1 MSEGS
6 NSDIEMSQLQEGD
19 IMRFKLTLSRGYCV
33 LHIDYMEDTA
43 SVSIASV
50 LLDETEWEHPHT
62 FYPSHFLE
70 NGQEVCQARCFSAV
84 FSRLHCATFS
94 SFNLLGHEVKPS

>member
-1 MSEGS
+1 M
-6 NSDIEMSQLQEGD
+6 
-19 IMRFKLTLSRGYCV
+19 

-43 SVSIASV
+43 SVSMALV

-70 NGQEVCQARCFSAV
+70 DGKFVKRDAFLPFSAGCLV
-84 FSRLHCATFS
+84 QPSHHSICWDMKLKPPLLQVVGHVLERLWPEWNS
-94 SFNLLGHEVKPS
+94 SSSW